1 MFTCPLAIGVKE
13 VFVFGSHYL
22 LFVFVCTF
30 AWLSGALM
38 PLFYSWIQNYVH
50 THVHILKL
58 TGMWKGLF
66 IYFCFQSYP
75 TTVQGSSCWNSFL
88 FSFVQFGFDFQPTIQ
103 KPRIAIISSAGP
115 KPARRCVH
123 FSPPPVFRDLPLQN
137 MWAPNASSFLPPTDR
152 WSHPL
157 IRKRRFAV
165 MMRPHRRPL
174 LPAHP
179 SHGSV
184 DLSPQRQFGCLSDS
198 AINCRRVPGGRGCLD
213 TRLLGIL
220 AGFPLTVF
228 NVDRG
233 TWFRF
238 FSTLH
243 LSLWDRRSWR
253 QASAELGSPPGGR
266 MGGWVGPG
274 QAPIAK
280 KA

>member
-1 MFTCPLAIGVKE
+1 MYVHLS
-13 VFVFGSHYL
+13 FGNWCEISL
-22 LFVFVCTF
+22 CLWFALFVVRFCLHLCLAFWSSDAFVLFLNTKLCTHTCTYIETYRNVKRTIYIF
-30 AWLSGALM
+30 LLSKL
-38 PLFYSWIQNYVH
+38 PNYCPRKLL
-50 THVHILKL
+50 LKI
-58 TGMWKGLF
+58 F
-66 IYFCFQSYP
+66 PF
-75 TTVQGSSCWNSFL
+75 FL
-88 FSFVQFGFDFQPTIQ
+88 QFGFDFQPTIQ

-137 MWAPNASSFLPPTDR
+137 MFAPNASSFLPPTDR

-233 TWFRF
+233 T
-238 FSTLH
+238 
-243 LSLWDRRSWR
+243 
-253 QASAELGSPPGGR
+253 
-266 MGGWVGPG
+266 
-274 QAPIAK
+274 
-280 KA
+280 